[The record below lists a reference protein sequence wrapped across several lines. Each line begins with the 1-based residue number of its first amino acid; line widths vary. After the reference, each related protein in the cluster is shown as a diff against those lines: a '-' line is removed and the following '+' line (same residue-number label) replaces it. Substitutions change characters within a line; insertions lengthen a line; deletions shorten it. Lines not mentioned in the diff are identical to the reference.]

1 MDDLVLR
8 LAQSQGGVVTT
19 AQARTLGWDKRSLR
33 AAVRGGVFVDLGRG
47 LYAVPSPAVR
57 TAEGRHQILCRGAL
71 LLYPDAVISHA
82 SAVLAHSLPV
92 FGVDLS
98 RGWLSRPV
106 RSEVNTQS
114 FVIRPHLEAD
124 HCVTDW
130 GPAVRPALAIIQLTL
145 DHGVVAGVVAG
156 DRATHEGLVTAA
168 DLQQVAATVKGWPR
182 SARVTT
188 MLAKLDGRSESVGES
203 RLRLDLDMA
212 GIPVV
217 PQLVVNDED
226 EIFVGRVDFGVE
238 GSPVLIEFDGL
249 VKYREG
255 GADALIAEK
264 SREDR
269 LRGLGYLVVR
279 VKWAELDRPQL
290 VLHRVRQAM
299 LAATAS
305 MNSGPAA

>member
-1 MDDLVLR
+1 
-8 LAQSQGGVVTT
+8 
-19 AQARTLGWDKRSLR
+19 
-33 AAVRGGVFVDLGRG
+33 
-47 LYAVPSPAVR
+47 
-57 TAEGRHQILCRGAL
+57 
-71 LLYPDAVISHA
+71 
-82 SAVLAHSLPV
+82 
-92 FGVDLS
+92 
-98 RGWLSRPV
+98 
-106 RSEVNTQS
+106 
-114 FVIRPHLEAD
+114 
-124 HCVTDW
+124 
-130 GPAVRPALAIIQLTL
+130 
-145 DHGVVAGVVAG
+145 
-156 DRATHEGLVTAA
+156 
-168 DLQQVAATVKGWPR
+168 
-182 SARVTT
+182 
-188 MLAKLDGRSESVGES
+188 RSESVGES